1 VRVRPPVPRGHQDA
15 FSWLSHDSRTS
26 GAL

>member
-15 FSWLSHDSRTS
+15 FLALARLAHLR